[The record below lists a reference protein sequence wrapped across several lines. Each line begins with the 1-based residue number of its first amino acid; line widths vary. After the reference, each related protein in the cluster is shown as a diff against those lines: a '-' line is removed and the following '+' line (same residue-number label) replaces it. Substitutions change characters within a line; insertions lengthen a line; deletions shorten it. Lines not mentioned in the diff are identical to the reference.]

1 MCYYWRMYNT
11 RHTSIV
17 GQNLADIL
25 GHVLVAASDRFGPF
39 VGILSTRVSYEMAE
53 SGGSRRSVRGSPCRR
68 SFHRSRQFRASRVL
82 SSSGAP
88 HPCSICVPF
97 LPWNCSVRVPMMFR
111 LRSTNHRLPAT
122 KWNKT
127 EQNGT
132 RKREN
137 AFTGTKNL
145 SRRLPWTAQTPDSG
159 PVYSLSTVMLPA
171 GDGSATSPW
180 IHGSTISSFS
190 APTYRCLTTPSFPMN
205 IVTGSPTTP

>member
-1 MCYYWRMYNT
+1 MYNT

-17 GQNLADIL
+17 GQNLADNL
-25 GHVLVAASDRFGPF
+25 GHLLVAASDRFWPLLGT
-39 VGILSTRVSYEMAE
+39 LSTLFSYGVAR
-53 SGGSRRSVRGSPCRR
+53 SGRSRRSVRGTPCRR

-88 HPCSICVPF
+88 HPCSIYVPF
-97 LPWNCSVRVPMMFR
+97 LPWNCYVRVPMMFR